1 VAALATQLDIEARW
15 RDLTPA
21 ETSIVNALLDDAS
34 ALLRAEYPDIDDRI
48 ATGNLDADVVAG
60 IVGRMVKRSLVSPDL
75 PLQHETENAGPF
87 SISRQFTFTNPYA
100 DVFLTKADRT
110 LIEGRRPK
118 AMSIRYW

>member
-1 VAALATQLDIEARW
+1 MAALATQLDIEARW

-21 ETSIVNALLDDAS
+21 ESGTVNALLDDAS

-60 IVGRMVKRSLVSPDL
+60 IVAGMVKRSLMSPE
-75 PLQHETENAGPF
+75 PGITQESETAGPF
-87 SISRQFTFTNPYA
+87 SHSHQFANPYG

-110 LIEGRRPK
+110 LIEGRRSK
-118 AMSIRYW
+118 AISIRYW